1 MKTVGGSCFR
11 SSFGFSRKRTV
22 IALLL
27 LLPTAGVLHAQ
38 SAGKAPATVS
48 FTLDFPNSI
57 PDHYTITVAS
67 DGHATYDSTG
77 KLTPEGEAPEPFH
90 YDFQLSLLTETKIF
104 DLAGKAKYFEGKIDS
119 GKKNLAFTGQKTL
132 VYKDATRTTKA
143 EYNYSPNVPVQELTA
158 LFQNL
163 STTLEFGRRLDYY
176 HHYQKLALD
185 DELKRMEEQN
195 REGSLVE
202 VQAVAPILRVIANDN
217 SVVNVARARA
227 QRLMMTKVEAG
238 TH

>member
-1 MKTVGGSCFR
+1 MY
-11 SSFGFSRKRTV
+11 
-22 IALLL
+22 
-27 LLPTAGVLHAQ
+27 AQ
-38 SAGKAPATVS
+38 NAGKAPATVS

-57 PDHYTITVAS
+57 PDHYTITVAN

-77 KLTPEGEAPEPFH
+77 KLTPEGEAPDPFH
-90 YDFQLSLLTETKIF
+90 LDFQITPATQTKIF
-104 DLAGKAKYFEGKIDS
+104 DLAGRAKYFEGKVDS

-132 VYKDATRTTKA
+132 AYKDANRTTRA
-143 EYNYSPNVPVQELTA
+143 DYNFSPNVPVQELTA

-185 DELKRMEEQN
+185 EELKRMEEMN
-195 REGSLVE
+195 REGSLAE
-202 VQAVAPILRVIANDN
+202 MQAVAPILRAIANDN

-238 TH
+238 AH

>member
-1 MKTVGGSCFR
+1 MKKAGGSCFLR
-11 SSFGFSRKRTV
+11 LLGFPVQATLV
-22 IALLL
+22 TLF
-27 LLPTAGVLHAQ
+27 LLPTVAFAFAQAG
-38 SAGKAPATVS
+38 GKAPATVS

-57 PDHYTITVAS
+57 PDHYMFTVAN

-77 KLTPEGEAPEPFH
+77 KLTPQGEAPEPFH
-90 YDFQLSLLTETKIF
+90 LDFQISPATEAKIF
-104 DLAGKAKYFEGKIDS
+104 DLASRAKYFEGKIDS

-132 VYKDATRTTKA
+132 AFKDASRTTKA
-143 EYNYSPNVPVQELTA
+143 EYNYSPSMPVQELTA

-185 DELKRMEEQN
+185 EELKRMEELN

-202 VQAVAPILRVIANDN
+202 VQSVAPILRAIANDN
-217 SVVNVARARA
+217 TVLNVARARA

-238 TH
+238 TR

>member
-1 MKTVGGSCFR
+1 MKKPGGSCFHCLP
-11 SSFGFSRKRTV
+11 GFSVHWTLV
-22 IALLL
+22 TLL
-27 LLPTAGVLHAQ
+27 LLPAVGFAFAQ
-38 SAGKAPATVS
+38 SGGKAPATVS

-57 PDHYTITVAS
+57 PDHYAVTVAS

-90 YDFQLSLLTETKIF
+90 LDFQISPATQTRIF
-104 DLAGKAKYFEGKIDS
+104 DLAGRAKYFQGKVDS
-119 GKKNLAFTGQKTL
+119 GKKNLAFTGTKTL
-132 VYKDATRTTKA
+132 AYKDASRATKA
-143 EYNYSPNVPVQELTA
+143 EYNYSPNLPVQELTA

-185 DELKRMEEQN
+185 EELKRMEELN

-202 VQAVAPILRVIANDN
+202 VQSVAPILRAIANDN
-217 SVVNVARARA
+217 TVMNVARARA

-238 TH
+238 TR